1 MTSRDRSQHH
11 WRIAFFVWLTLVT
24 IATHLPQG
32 EISDQ
37 PVVESPDKLLHM
49 ICFGILAFLFMCCG
63 WMQNKWLAWSTIAV
77 WAVIDETTQHALP
90 IGREFSWHDLIAG
103 QLGIGCAIA
112 WMGSLHTPG
121 MSKLLD
127 SVELVLARAQH
138 WYFLGVVAAFSA
150 IATCVFLWFVFSLA
164 FEQQFNGLV
173 MFVGITIATISVLYC
188 LVKIGSIESEI
199 IQLRKNMA
207 TTIYGTIVIASM
219 VGFSI
224 SHTFFDPWVAVLAC
238 VVIGCKIAWNR
249 AIQLQIESQNV

>member
-1 MTSRDRSQHH
+1 
-11 WRIAFFVWLTLVT
+11 
-24 IATHLPQG
+24 
-32 EISDQ
+32 
-37 PVVESPDKLLHM
+37 
-49 ICFGILAFLFMCCG
+49 
-63 WMQNKWLAWSTIAV
+63 
-77 WAVIDETTQHALP
+77 
-90 IGREFSWHDLIAG
+90 
-103 QLGIGCAIA
+103 
-112 WMGSLHTPG
+112 MGSLHTPG

-127 SVELVLARAQH
+127 SVELVLARAQY

-207 TTIYGTIVIASM
+207 TTIYGTIVIAPM